1 MKLIGYLQGF
11 TALRAKLEEYMPV
24 RGLVHRDLA
33 ELVRTRY
40 QFQVFPTLNPGITP
54 PPVMLFSGGKFS
66 RNSESFAIHQ
76 LAMKEDGD
84 IVLATTTEQAD
95 QVVEDLVRLLDDN
108 FGYRLSTADKKI
120 SHLNNMVV
128 EFDKGIEEYINIL
141 AKLANAIN
149 ESRIGKPSFNIKRL
163 TFGQGAILG
172 EASDLLL
179 LVETADFV
187 IERRSGT
194 GYEANRYF
202 CSAPLPTAEHLR
214 LLERIEAIARGDAD

>member
-11 TALRAKLEEYMPV
+11 AALRAKVEEYAPV
-24 RGLVHRDLA
+24 KGVVHRDMA

-40 QFQVFPTLNPGITP
+40 QFQVFPTLNPGTMP
-54 PPVMLFSGGKFS
+54 PPVMLFAGGKFS
-66 RNSESFAIHQ
+66 RDSESFAIHQ

-95 QVVEDLVRLLDDN
+95 QVIEDLVRLLDDN
-108 FGYRLSTADKKI
+108 FDYRFGSSDNKV

-141 AKLANAIN
+141 TKIANAIN
-149 ESRIGKPSFNIKRL
+149 EYRIGMPSFNIKRL
-163 TFGQGAILG
+163 AFGQGGIT
-172 EASDLLL
+172 EPNDLLIA
-179 LVETADFV
+179 VETADFL

-214 LLERIEAIARGDAD
+214 LIERIEAIARGDAD